1 MIKEE
6 IAKSVIEHTGVNMFE
21 NTRKRDVVEA
31 RCLFVKIMR
40 DEYFY
45 GWTELAK
52 YFASKN
58 KPVNHATM
66 IHAYNIFDEVKRT
79 SPVIRAAYNNI
90 MNTHVSEKAIVNL
103 FERIR
108 KLKHPNK
115 FEQLN
120 TLIDRL
126 EN

>member
-6 IAKSVIEHTGVNMFE
+6 IAKSVMEHTGVNMFE

-66 IHAYNIFDEVKRT
+66 IHAYN
-79 SPVIRAAYNNI
+79 NI

-115 FEQLN
+115 FDQLN